1 MVPSR
6 CALVAEEA
14 VELSDGGEDGGRSLG
29 WNPEGERGMVGLEG
43 EDAPPSAETGLPG
56 RPRPVA
62 SSTERPSK
70 WNGAAKASQ
79 GSFS

>member
-1 MVPSR
+1 MVPPR

-14 VELSDGGEDGGRSLG
+14 VEPSEEREDGGRSPG
-29 WNPEGERGMVGLEG
+29 WNPEGERGAAGLEG

-70 WNGAAKASQ
+70 WNGAAKASR
-79 GSFS
+79 GSS